1 MTSRT
6 GDSIHEYRDI
16 VNTKGAAIAPRE
28 ADFFRLDREP
38 TRRERAAR
46 EMTPFAS
53 NLRRLIAR
61 LGLTVEQAA
70 ARCQVDLRTV
80 KAILAGD
87 HQPQARTLHRLA
99 VGLEVPVDELFQD
112 PSLLLHRIFDRR
124 TNPLVTQ
131 VVEEHPDLFAGW
143 NEADFDDLY
152 SRFGEGGALTTDGVI
167 ETATCMAFKRL
178 VHQKLALL
186 LETNEAELVS
196 DLIDLMYQRALVKQ
210 PPAPRAMT
218 SACH

>member
-1 MTSRT
+1 
-6 GDSIHEYRDI
+6 
-16 VNTKGAAIAPRE
+16 
-28 ADFFRLDREP
+28 
-38 TRRERAAR
+38 
-46 EMTPFAS
+46 MTPFAS

-61 LGLTVEQAA
+61 LGLTVDQAA

-99 VGLEVPVDELFQD
+99 MGLDVPVDELFQD
-112 PSLLLHRIFDRR
+112 PSLLLHRTFDRQ

-131 VVEEHPDLFAGW
+131 VVEEHPELFVGW

-152 SRFGEGGALTTDGVI
+152 SRFGEGGALTADGVV
-167 ETATCMAFKRL
+167 ETATFMAFKRQ

-186 LETNEAELVS
+186 LESNEAELVS
-196 DLIDLMYQRALVKQ
+196 ELINLMYQRALVQQ
-210 PPAPRAMT
+210 PPTARAMT
-218 SACH
+218 SSCH